1 MKNVKTTF
9 NIVFTEDQ
17 YANAVEYINDMK
29 NHPKRIFWEGK
40 RNKSDE
46 ELVLGHI
53 AHRILS
59 GFYNNYDPFGGRQNI
74 ISMDSYQAES

>member
-9 NIVFTEDQ
+9 NIVFSEDQ
-17 YANAVEYINDMK
+17 HAKAVEYINDMK
-29 NHPKRIFWEGK
+29 NHPKRVFWDGK

-59 GFYNNYDPFGGRQNI
+59 GFYNNYDPFASRQNI
-74 ISMDSYQAES
+74 ISMTSYQADS